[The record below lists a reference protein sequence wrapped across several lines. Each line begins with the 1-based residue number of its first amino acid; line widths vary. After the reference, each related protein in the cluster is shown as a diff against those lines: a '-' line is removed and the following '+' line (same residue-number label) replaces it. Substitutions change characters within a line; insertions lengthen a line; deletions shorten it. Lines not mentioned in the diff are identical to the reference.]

1 MQITAIKIE
10 KFKRLESV
18 EIGLSDVTVLI
29 GGNNSGKSSLL
40 QGIHLGITTLQS
52 ARAASNKA
60 QPASTLGIDQFL
72 YKPSNQPIRL
82 HHKTEMTSKSGP
94 VFTFT
99 YNEGQANNLQDFKLV
114 MRRGKNANI
123 AVTFHKNDAFYDRAS
138 DRTRPLSIFVPGLA
152 GVALSEERRTDA
164 IVTGGIAQGDANLYL
179 RNVLLRLTLD
189 EQKLGKFHSI
199 IGEVFPGL
207 KISCAFNEHTHTHIE
222 VMVEIDGMRVPLEL
236 VGAGTLQAI
245 QLVAYATMYDPGL
258 LLLDEPDAHLH
269 PSNQRI
275 LAATLLK
282 IAEQGNARIILA
294 THSRHIFDALTRSSM
309 TRIVWLKQGVKQ
321 ERKESEDLSILLDLG
336 ALDSYEL
343 LTKDRCRVVVLT
355 EDTKTDRLRTILD
368 ANGFVPD
375 EYTIQPF
382 HGISNMMM
390 SAAVADFFLKQGHN
404 AHVLIHRDGD
414 CMLPDEVAWFLE
426 KEAKKLPSRCELFV
440 TPQTDI
446 EHQFCRPEHL
456 ATALEISLDEARTII
471 GGIIEA
477 NNASLSADFAN
488 KRSELKGKILRD
500 KENVPT
506 AANLLGAQISF
517 DQIKGKRLFGL
528 INGELVRLGK
538 NPMRLLTTHTD
549 ALKIDQ
555 LEEFATRV
563 WPPGAAT
570 ATATEATTTKS
581 APAAA
586 T

>member
-1 MQITAIKIE
+1 MQISAVKVD
-10 KFKRLESV
+10 KFKRLQSV
-18 EIGLSDVTVLI
+18 EIALSEVTVVI

-40 QGIHLGITTLQS
+40 QGIHLAITTLQS
-52 ARAASNKA
+52 ARSASNKA
-60 QPASTLGIDQFL
+60 RPASTLGVDQFL

-82 HHKTEMTSKSGP
+82 HYKTDMTSQSGP
-94 VFTFT
+94 EFTFT
-99 YNEGQANNLQDFKLV
+99 YRDAQADDPKDFKLK

-123 AVTFHKNDAFYDRAS
+123 AITFDHKNSFYDRAS

-164 IVTGGIAQGDANLYL
+164 IVTAGIAQGDANLYL

-189 EQKLGKFHSI
+189 RQKLDKFHAI

-207 KISCAFNEHTHTHIE
+207 KISCDFDEKIHTYIE
-222 VMVEIDGMRVPLEL
+222 LLIEIDGTKIPLEL

-282 IAEQGNARIILA
+282 IAEQGNAKIILA

-309 TRIVWLKQGVKQ
+309 TDVVWLKQGAKH

-343 LTKDRCRVVVLT
+343 LTKDGCRVIVLT
-355 EDTKTDRLRTILD
+355 EDTKTDRLRTILNT
-368 ANGFVPD
+368 NGFVD
-375 EYTIQPF
+375 AEYMIQPF
-382 HGISNMMM
+382 DGVSNIRM
-390 SAAVADFFLKQGHN
+390 SAAIADFFLKQGHDT
-404 AHVLIHRDGD
+404 HVLIHRDGD
-414 CMLPDEVAWFLE
+414 CMLPDEVAWYRD
-426 KEAKKLPSRCELFV
+426 KESNKLPERCELFV
-440 TPQTDI
+440 TPLTDI
-446 EHQFCRPEHL
+446 EHQFCRPDHVAAAFEI
-456 ATALEISLDEARTII
+456 TLEEARTII
-471 GGIIEA
+471 EGVIAA

-488 KRSELKGKILRD
+488 KRSELKSKILRD

-517 DQIKGKRLFGL
+517 EQVKGKRLFGL
-528 INGELVRLGK
+528 LNVELTPQGK
-538 NPMRLLTTHTD
+538 NPMRLLTTRTA
-549 ALKIDQ
+549 ALEIEQ
-555 LEEFATRV
+555 LQKFAKRV
-563 WPPGAAT
+563 WPLEAEAEQHRPLAAGAMRGLY
-570 ATATEATTTKS
+570 
-581 APAAA
+581 P
-586 T
+586 